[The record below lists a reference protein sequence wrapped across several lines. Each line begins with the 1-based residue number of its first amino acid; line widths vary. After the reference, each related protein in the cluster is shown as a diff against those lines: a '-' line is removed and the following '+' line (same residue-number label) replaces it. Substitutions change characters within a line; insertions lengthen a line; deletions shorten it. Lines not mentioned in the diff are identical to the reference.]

1 MSNQGVS
8 KEHFGAILI
17 PVIQQWIP
25 YNIRVEL
32 SRKMDEDNGKLEQ
45 FLELL
50 RIEIEARDNSE
61 TVGNPPRK
69 QKKRRTIDSTNVNEC
84 ITRKIWTEK

>member
-1 MSNQGVS
+1 
-8 KEHFGAILI
+8 
-17 PVIQQWIP
+17 
-25 YNIRVEL
+25 
-32 SRKMDEDNGKLEQ
+32 MDEDNGKLEQ

-69 QKKRRTIDSTNVNEC
+69 QKKRRTIDSANVNEC
-84 ITRKIWTEK
+84 ITRKI

>member
-1 MSNQGVS
+1 
-8 KEHFGAILI
+8 
-17 PVIQQWIP
+17 
-25 YNIRVEL
+25 
-32 SRKMDEDNGKLEQ
+32 MDEDNGKLEQ

-61 TVGNPPRK
+61 IVGNPPRK

-84 ITRKIWTEK
+84 ITRKI